1 MPLPCRP
8 SDIKAPFLKNSAA
21 QDLEV
26 VKSDIRELHTRANEL
41 RVAIGQA
48 AATDVEQVLGRYS
61 ASSSSGDAA
70 SQALNKLRDQ
80 KAGELQI
87 LTLYECG
94 RSVREAR
101 AVALL
106 GKDPPEA
113 STRRFN
119 LRALLATVEAV
130 SEQHRLLQEAERK
143 QEAVQS
149 EKAALQAEIVWL
161 KEDSELF
168 RTALLTKARPA
179 SAAATRPA
187 PPPPR
192 RPQSAPHRPAV
203 AAAAGTPAA
212 PPTPTTQTVVPAAHA
227 RPQTAPQV
235 AAVAHRSAPLL
246 NRQSAPEVWSVEK
259 EKEKEAREAHRP
271 APRLAD
277 KRGLTV
283 AQEAAGRVSEGA
295 AAAVAETELTRLRL
309 EVIALRNRCS
319 ELDSARLAWQQQ
331 ATRPRT
337 PPPLAAAAPP
347 SPGSP
352 TAPSVKEA
360 KEARGGAEARE
371 AEVRQLRLGWTQ
383 ATAEAEA
390 QRARA
395 DKAVARVG
403 ALEKE
408 LAAAK
413 TEAKMRATSAAK
425 GEVSAAEQVKR
436 ARADG
441 ALARDETKAAR
452 AEVVALK
459 AAAATAAKA
468 EAKAAKEAEERR
480 KAAKAYSAEVEG
492 LQARLRA
499 SEARGREAAA
509 VAAAELRKEREAL
522 AQEKAG
528 QARTSRTPHTTRCMH
543 TTPCMHTSPHTH
555 TAPHTHKAP
564 CIHTTPPLLLLLLLI
579 LLTAARRP
587 EGRRCTLLTHPT
599 RAGGQRGAGS
609 AARGGGAGAGSVGQ
623 GGAA

>member
-1 MPLPCRP
+1 MSNLGSPFWHMPLPCRP

-41 RVAIGQA
+41 RVAIGQPA
-48 AATDVEQVLGRYS
+48 AADVEQVLGRYS
-61 ASSSSGDAA
+61 ASSSTGDAA

-94 RSVREAR
+94 RSVRGAR

-119 LRALLATVEAV
+119 LRALIATVEAV
-130 SEQHRLLQEAERK
+130 SEQHRQLQEAERR
-143 QEAVQS
+143 QEAVQA
-149 EKAALQAEIVWL
+149 EKAVLQAEVVSL

-168 RTALLTKARPA
+168 RTALLTKPRPA

-187 PPPPR
+187 PPPLR

-212 PPTPTTQTVVPAAHA
+212 PPPTTQTAVVPAAAHA

-277 KRGLTV
+277 KRGLSV
-283 AQEAAGRVSEGA
+283 AQEAAGRVCEGA
-295 AAAVAETELTRLRL
+295 AAAVAETELARLRL

-337 PPPLAAAAPP
+337 PPPLAVAAPP

-352 TAPSVKEA
+352 AAPSAKEA
-360 KEARGGAEARE
+360 KEAREAAEASE
-371 AEVRQLRLGWTQ
+371 AEVRQLRLRSTQ
-383 ATAEAEA
+383 ATAEAET

-441 ALARDETKAAR
+441 ALARDEAKAAR

-459 AAAATAAKA
+459 AAAATAAKG
-468 EAKAAKEAEERR
+468 AAKEAKEAKEQRE
-480 KAAKAYSAEVEG
+480 AAKAYSAEVEG

-499 SEARGREAAA
+499 SESRGREAAA

-528 QARTSRTPHTTRCMH
+528 QARTNRTPHTT
-543 TTPCMHTSPHTH
+543 PH
-555 TAPHTHKAP
+555 A
-564 CIHTTPPLLLLLLLI
+564 
-579 LLTAARRP
+579 
-587 EGRRCTLLTHPT
+587 CT
-599 RAGGQRGAGS
+599 
-609 AARGGGAGAGSVGQ
+609 
-623 GGAA
+623 

>member
-1 MPLPCRP
+1 MASLQPLMLSR
-8 SDIKAPFLKNSAA
+8 SWAGT
-21 QDLEV
+21 V
-26 VKSDIRELHTRANEL
+26 
-41 RVAIGQA
+41 
-48 AATDVEQVLGRYS
+48 S
-61 ASSSSGDAA
+61 ASSSTGDAA

-94 RSVREAR
+94 RSVRGAR

-113 STRRFN
+113 SARRFN
-119 LRALLATVEAV
+119 LRALIATVEAV
-130 SEQHRLLQEAERK
+130 SEQHRQLQEAERR
-143 QEAVQS
+143 QEAVQA
-149 EKAALQAEIVWL
+149 EKAVLQAEVVSL

-168 RTALLTKARPA
+168 RTALLTKPRPA

-187 PPPPR
+187 PPPLR

-212 PPTPTTQTVVPAAHA
+212 PPTQTVVPAAAHA

-277 KRGLTV
+277 KRGLSV
-283 AQEAAGRVSEGA
+283 AQEAAGRVCEGA
-295 AAAVAETELTRLRL
+295 AAAVAETELARLRL

-337 PPPLAAAAPP
+337 PPPLAVAAPP

-352 TAPSVKEA
+352 AAPSAKEA
-360 KEARGGAEARE
+360 KEAREAAEASE
-371 AEVRQLRLGWTQ
+371 AEVRQLRLRSTQ
-383 ATAEAEA
+383 ATAEAET

-441 ALARDETKAAR
+441 ALARDEAKAAR

-459 AAAATAAKA
+459 TAAATAAK
-468 EAKAAKEAEERR
+468 EAAKEAKEAKEQRE
-480 KAAKAYSAEVEG
+480 AAKAYSAEVEG

-499 SEARGREAAA
+499 SESRGREAAA

-528 QARTSRTPHTTRCMH
+528 QARTNRTPHTT
-543 TTPCMHTSPHTH
+543 PHAH
-555 TAPHTHKAP
+555 A
-564 CIHTTPPLLLLLLLI
+564 
-579 LLTAARRP
+579 
-587 EGRRCTLLTHPT
+587 CT
-599 RAGGQRGAGS
+599 
-609 AARGGGAGAGSVGQ
+609 
-623 GGAA
+623 